1 MSELCSKG
9 LNYFRLLSVFVGFLS
24 GQDWKREGCRDCFSV
39 VFFFPPPMSEVFA
52 KPQSLDYQAWATSSP
67 ESMQDW
73 SLHCKHIIKT
83 LGQLIKIMILKRK
96 IVVETKQIQP

>member
-1 MSELCSKG
+1 
-9 LNYFRLLSVFVGFLS
+9 
-24 GQDWKREGCRDCFSV
+24 
-39 VFFFPPPMSEVFA
+39 MSEVFA

>member
-1 MSELCSKG
+1 MWVSCQVRIGRGKG
-9 LNYFRLLSVFVGFLS
+9 VETIFWL
-24 GQDWKREGCRDCFSV
+24 
-39 VFFFPPPMSEVFA
+39 FFFFPPMSEVFA

>member
-24 GQDWKREGCRDCFSV
+24 GQDWKREGRRDCFFGCSP
-39 VFFFPPPMSEVFA
+39 PPPMSEVFA

>member
-24 GQDWKREGCRDCFSV
+24 GQDWKREGSRDCFLV
-39 VFFFPPPMSEVFA
+39 GFFPPVSEVFA
-52 KPQSLDYQAWATSSP
+52 KPQSLGYQAWATSSP

-73 SLHCKHIIKT
+73 SQHCKHIIKT